1 MKNDAVARW
10 SLETLSVC
18 AGGLPDDD
26 DDDDDELH
34 FYARMGR
41 FSCR

>member
-1 MKNDAVARW
+1 M
-10 SLETLSVC
+10 C